1 MNQASHRTRRY
12 RLFLL
17 SETRHQD
24 VTNTPAPSPRI
35 WRCRH
40 EGSGWILWVGSHSAL
55 EVSHGPRWREAA
67 RQEGKRRRKMRNN
80 GNSSVRHCFFVKK
93 PCHPTPQK
101 QIAGMAFSVFFSPH
115 PRHRILSSI
124 CTSGRAVWFSVRCRC
139 SMLAQLPGSVMLIS
153 AIMGTT
159 QVAKQESWRVAAR
172 WNPWDVWVL
181 LVLRSSICLQMHL
194 QRWTSELCKMVR
206 YRGPTSDLEPNS
218 PTTLHIL
225 SHMNYDVALIHTR
238 SITIPSPSKI
248 KKRV

>member
-1 MNQASHRTRRY
+1 MKMNQASHRTRRY

-101 QIAGMAFSVFFSPH
+101 QIAGMAFSVFFLTASQ
-115 PRHRILSSI
+115 
-124 CTSGRAVWFSVRCRC
+124 T
-139 SMLAQLPGSVMLIS
+139 
-153 AIMGTT
+153 
-159 QVAKQESWRVAAR
+159 
-172 WNPWDVWVL
+172 
-181 LVLRSSICLQMHL
+181 
-194 QRWTSELCKMVR
+194 
-206 YRGPTSDLEPNS
+206 PNS
-218 PTTLHIL
+218 VIYLHFWKSSLIQCALPLQHASTAPRLCHAHLCHNGHNTGRQTGKLKGCCAVKPLRCL
-225 SHMNYDVALIHTR
+225 SFACF
-238 SITIPSPSKI
+238 KI
-248 KKRV
+248 KHLFANAFATMDFGTM